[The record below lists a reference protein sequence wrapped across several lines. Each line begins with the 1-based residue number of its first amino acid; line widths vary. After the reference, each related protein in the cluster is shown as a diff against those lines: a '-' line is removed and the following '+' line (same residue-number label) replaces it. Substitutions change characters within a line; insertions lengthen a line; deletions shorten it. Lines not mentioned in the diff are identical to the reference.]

1 MMLQPWP
8 NLIPRPDLPTIPKTA
23 AIPPAYFKLIQTG
36 ILPMNWWLPT
46 KEPTSDAID
55 GVGIH
60 AFATVGPAMTSSDL
74 PAHFLPFAKTGH
86 QYFGFDL
93 QQEPRQIRYI
103 DTEVDQWL
111 TVAMDLPAFMKQL
124 QPHEAKL
131 PEISVDPQIFGHMAV
146 IATAAEWPALF
157 DYAREFMAG
166 QAIGPWLRW
175 LAQPKEEA
183 KRQVGMEEFHFLTR
197 YQPNFLT
204 PNDTL
209 TLQHVFG

>member
-93 QQEPRQIRYI
+93 QQELRQIRYI

-131 PEISVDPQIFGHMAV
+131 PEISV
-146 IATAAEWPALF
+146 
-157 DYAREFMAG
+157 AREFMAG

-175 LAQPKEEA
+175 LAQSKEEA

>member
-1 MMLQPWP
+1 M
-8 NLIPRPDLPTIPKTA
+8 
-23 AIPPAYFKLIQTG
+23 
-36 ILPMNWWLPT
+36 
-46 KEPTSDAID
+46 
-55 GVGIH
+55 
-60 AFATVGPAMTSSDL
+60 
-74 PAHFLPFAKTGH
+74 PFAKTGH

-93 QQEPRQIRYI
+93 QQELRQIRYI

-146 IATAAEWPALF
+146 IATAAEWLALF

-175 LAQPKEEA
+175 LAQSKEEA